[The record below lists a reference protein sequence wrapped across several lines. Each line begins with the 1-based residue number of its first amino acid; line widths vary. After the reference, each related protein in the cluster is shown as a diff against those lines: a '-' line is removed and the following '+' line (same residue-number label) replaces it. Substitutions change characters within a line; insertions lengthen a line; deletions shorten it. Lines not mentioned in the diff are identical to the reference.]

1 MSRTILAGNERD
13 LSTEVIPILDDV
25 VNQKHIDLD
34 QGRWGKEDSKSG
46 IKDIALYS
54 TC

>member
-25 VNQKHIDLD
+25 MNQKHIDLD

-46 IKDIALYS
+46 FKAI
-54 TC
+54 